1 MYEIQTTTR
10 VITCPWCYGPV
21 VPIES
26 EEECLTC
33 PICKREIREEDV
45 DAYNDVALEIMKEQG
60 IMINDLNRLIKNN
73 DPGSCIL
80 EDGVHMSEKGN
91 VILANG
97 VVGFLRT
104 MISS

>member
-45 DAYNDVALEIMKEQG
+45 DAYN
-60 IMINDLNRLIKNN
+60 
-73 DPGSCIL
+73 
-80 EDGVHMSEKGN
+80 EDN
-91 VILANG
+91 
-97 VVGFLRT
+97 
-104 MISS
+104 